1 MQTIEKL
8 GDYKRFLKGFVR
20 GVIKAKVFATA
31 ENKVILNCCKCDED
45 HKVVTVTAD
54 NGTYTATFT
63 AEVSTRI
70 YNKFDD
76 ELFAPIAKQFGKLKN
91 FGGLEVNF

>member
-1 MQTIEKL
+1 MQNFEKL
-8 GDYKRFLKGFVR
+8 GDYKRSLKNFVR
-20 GVIKAKVFATA
+20 GTIKAKVFATP
-31 ENKVILNCCKCDED
+31 ENKVVLTCSKCDED
-45 HKVVTVTAD
+45 NKVVTVIAD
-54 NGTYTATFT
+54 NGTYTATFA

-76 ELFAPIAKQFGKLKN
+76 ELFAPIVKQPGKLKN